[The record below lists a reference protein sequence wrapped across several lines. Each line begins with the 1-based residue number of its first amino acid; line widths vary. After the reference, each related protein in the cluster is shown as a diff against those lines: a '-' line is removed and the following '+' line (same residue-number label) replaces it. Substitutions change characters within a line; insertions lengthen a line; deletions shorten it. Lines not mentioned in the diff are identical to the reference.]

1 MPKRSP
7 PPFVATYF
15 KRVRR
20 TSASG
25 MCMSATKPIAP
36 LLVKAPKNSGVEPRP
51 SGAARTGRR
60 RPRRVVSSVLK
71 NIARLLP
78 MRLLLKG
85 VAHLASGIKGWRQV
99 QLGLLG
105 AEIAVCLSGCSEDI
119 DGQRGL
125 TIE

>member
-1 MPKRSP
+1 MPKRPP

-15 KRVRR
+15 KRVGR

-78 MRLLLKG
+78 MRLLLRRRR
-85 VAHLASGIKGWRQV
+85 ASGVRHQ
-99 QLGLLG
+99 GLATGPTVLG